1 MKSYFKVRRNRTRI
15 RQGSSLG
22 PLVWN
27 IYQNDLF
34 YIERESWLSAYAD
47 DHKLHYA
54 HEDCKEVVDVIVRDG
69 KQTFCW
75 HTENFL
81 EGNLGKYP
89 AMTISKDTHDQEL
102 NIELYD
108 RKIK

>member
-1 MKSYFKVRRNRTRI
+1 M
-15 RQGSSLG
+15 G
-22 PLVWN
+22 PLLWN

-47 DHKLHYA
+47 DHQLYYA
-54 HEDCKEVVDVIVRDG
+54 HEDSKEVVDVIVRDG

-81 EGNLGKYP
+81 EGNLGKYQ
-89 AMTISKDTHDQEL
+89 AMKISKDTHDQEL
-102 NIELYD
+102 NIEVYD
-108 RKIK
+108 CKIKSMEKLVLLGVQIDNQLYF